1 MNLFHETT
9 TLWAWLA
16 EVVRIFLRV
25 RPSTTLVVISASAVA
40 RVTKLLAFF
49 LPLKVILL
57 AASDGVP
64 RYFPFIDST
73 YKVGWTVG
81 LTIGAFACYAVTLA
95 LEALANRLSQDVSSK
110 VSRGANEMMV
120 LNNQG
125 AVAQNYYATV
135 CRVCANL
142 LFVALG
148 FAALLLLNLWLFLLI
163 VGLIGVQFLLSSW
176 VMGEDDE
183 INLHPLKL
191 YVTEKLVNYLRVLS
205 SANFLSGFVVI
216 LIPFLSGGGN
226 ILVAMLS
233 FLILRQLLDS
243 LVQIANDAVRL
254 GKDKHRISPLV
265 FRDVPLE
272 MPEQRTSR
280 TLRHLFLKPS
290 RQEHSVQALGRA
302 IELEGDVDVRWADSG
317 IPFVSTLVIIASG
330 RGEADTRYFQQQI
343 FSPRSLHM
351 LENEEFLFQCIP
363 RSDLKAPEVFTRFSE
378 GPFECQICDYGLGRL
393 VPADQW
399 RRCKQMLLQNAWACQ
414 PPAALIAAYSVSH
427 SLLYQRLSDTL
438 IDRLIVAVDSDQEAE
453 TLCQLRAALPDI
465 RARLRVIPLYVYNP
479 DLSHRTTAIA
489 CDDEVLAITWGR
501 WSLEPLGGG
510 PNDRGQEDQLVEMLP
525 LLRTLR
531 TDIPDTLAADDIRIS
546 GHCRDMEFQIGREQY
561 KAALHLAE
569 QILQSLAALQSTPVA

>member
-1 MNLFHETT
+1 
-9 TLWAWLA
+9 
-16 EVVRIFLRV
+16 
-25 RPSTTLVVISASAVA
+25 
-40 RVTKLLAFF
+40 
-49 LPLKVILL
+49 
-57 AASDGVP
+57 
-64 RYFPFIDST
+64 
-73 YKVGWTVG
+73 
-81 LTIGAFACYAVTLA
+81 
-95 LEALANRLSQDVSSK
+95 
-110 VSRGANEMMV
+110 
-120 LNNQG
+120 
-125 AVAQNYYATV
+125 
-135 CRVCANL
+135 
-142 LFVALG
+142 
-148 FAALLLLNLWLFLLI
+148 
-163 VGLIGVQFLLSSW
+163 
-176 VMGEDDE
+176 
-183 INLHPLKL
+183 
-191 YVTEKLVNYLRVLS
+191 
-205 SANFLSGFVVI
+205 
-216 LIPFLSGGGN
+216 
-226 ILVAMLS
+226 
-233 FLILRQLLDS
+233 
-243 LVQIANDAVRL
+243 
-254 GKDKHRISPLV
+254 
-265 FRDVPLE
+265 
-272 MPEQRTSR
+272 
-280 TLRHLFLKPS
+280 
-290 RQEHSVQALGRA
+290 
-302 IELEGDVDVRWADSG
+302 
-317 IPFVSTLVIIASG
+317 
-330 RGEADTRYFQQQI
+330 
-343 FSPRSLHM
+343 M